1 MLGIAVGCIG
11 MSLDDFMSCTPTEIA
26 AIHEQWLNDG
36 IAREHAQW
44 ERARMMCMCML
55 QPYAKNTLS
64 PRDVMVFPWEL
75 EGDGDNPKTN
85 NTNTDNNLTRA
96 EILAKF
102 EEAKKAAGLK

>member
-1 MLGIAVGCIG
+1 
-11 MSLDDFMSCTPTEIA
+11 
-26 AIHEQWLNDG
+26 
-36 IAREHAQW
+36 
-44 ERARMMCMCML
+44 
-55 QPYAKNTLS
+55 
-64 PRDVMVFPWEL
+64 MVFPWEL

>member
-1 MLGIAVGCIG
+1 MG
-11 MSLDDFMSCTPTEIA
+11 MSLDDFMSCTSAEIA

-64 PRDVMVFPWEL
+64 PRDVMVFPWEI
-75 EGDGDNPKTN
+75 ERDGDKTTTNIN
-85 NTNTDNNLTRA
+85 NDNNLTRA

-102 EEAKKAAGLK
+102 EEAKLAAGLK

>member
-1 MLGIAVGCIG
+1 MLGIAVGCMG
-11 MSLDDFMSCTPTEIA
+11 MSLDDFMSCTPAEIA
-26 AIHEQWLNDG
+26 AIHEQWLNYG
-36 IAREHAQW
+36 IAREHVQW

>member
-1 MLGIAVGCIG
+1 

-64 PRDVMVFPWEL
+64 PSDVMVFPWEGK
-75 EGDGDNPKTN
+75 GDDEMKTN
-85 NTNTDNNLTRA
+85 NTNTDDQLTRA
-96 EILAKF
+96 EILARF
-102 EEAKKAAGLK
+102 EEAKEAAGLK